1 MNYNDG
7 NIYDNFYDEPI
18 EKLQARA
25 RDYSEGNKDL
35 EATLLNLWKQGVP
48 TTSCCI
54 GHEKKEDNDESG
66 IGFFIFKL
74 ENPKSTE
81 FLNLIYIMFEE
92 IKVEGIY
99 LDISSNYISVNFPR
113 EYGNLIFK
121 MLNKLSEKDLSLENE
136 ELEINPIL
144 EIIELAKK
152 NNMFY
157 SCTIEQ
163 GKIQITIY
171 DDTKHNYSEIPRI
184 ALEECNE
191 LKLPIILECTYQN
204 IDKLTELVT
213 KYNNKPPEELPK
225 KEEENKEI
233 KLNISNFQE
242 QNITISSGINYES
255 EEDFFGKG
263 YITFEINNPNSF
275 HLLNLIYKQIEELK
289 KYDVTMTIDEE
300 TVSIYFPGI
309 YTYIIYELVNK
320 LSKEIKTD
328 YQDKMEIEPILAI
341 IDFAKEQDRSLE
353 YTIKN
358 EKILVAIYDEEEI
371 EEKDPDE
378 ILKSIDEYS
387 EITFPFIAEC
397 TKENIDKLNHMINNY
412 NSNESHNYKNGIK

>member
-1 MNYNDG
+1 MSYNDG
-7 NIYDNFYDEPI
+7 NPQDNFYGES
-18 EKLQARA
+18 EENLQVRA

-35 EATLLNLWKQGVP
+35 EITLLNLWKQGIP
-48 TTSCCI
+48 TNSCCI
-54 GHEKKEDNDESG
+54 GHEKREDNDESG
-66 IGFFIFKL
+66 MGYFIFELK
-74 ENPKSTE
+74 NPKSTKY
-81 FLNLIYIMFEE
+81 LNLIYKMFEE

-99 LDISSNYISVNFPR
+99 LSINPYYISVNFPR
-113 EYGNLIFK
+113 EYGDLIFK
-121 MLNKLSEKDLSLENE
+121 MLNKISETDLSKKNE

-144 EIIELAKK
+144 EAIELAK
-152 NNMFY
+152 NNNLFY
-157 SCTIEQ
+157 SCSVEQ
-163 GKIQITIY
+163 GKIKISIY
-171 DDTKHNYSEIPRI
+171 DYINNNYSEIPTI
-184 ALEECNE
+184 ALEDCNE

-204 IDKLTELVT
+204 INKLTELVT

-225 KEEENKEI
+225 KEENKEI
-233 KLNISNFQE
+233 KLDISNLQE
-242 QNITISSGINYES
+242 QNITISSGTNYES

-275 HLLNLIYKQIEELK
+275 HLLNLIYKQMEELK

-300 TVSIYFPGI
+300 TVSVYFPGLYSDI
-309 YTYIIYELVNK
+309 VYELINN
-320 LSKEIKTD
+320 LSNEIKSD

-378 ILKSIDEYS
+378 ILKPIDEYS

-397 TKENIDKLNHMINNY
+397 TKENIDKLNHLINNY
-412 NSNESHNYKNGIK
+412 NSNESHNDKNGIK